1 MHQNNI
7 DKHPPDCKPEI
18 SNWREV
24 LALLDKER
32 QEKDITY
39 EALGKMVDKSKQAAQ
54 AFLDPNR
61 KKPPTIEVLE
71 KYAKALDFKIQIE
84 LKNLKISKP

>member
-1 MHQNNI
+1 MDEQ
-7 DKHPPDCKPEI
+7 I

-32 QEKDITY
+32 QEKEITY
-39 EALGKMVDKSKQAAQ
+39 EALGKIVGKTKQAAK
-54 AFLDPNR
+54 AFLNPNR
-61 KKPPTIEVLE
+61 NKPPKIEVLE